1 MYKITRIF
9 IVLLSFGFLF
19 AQNSEE
25 LKRFMETYDKIKVD
39 QEANQVV
46 KKGIESEKGLEE
58 RPVRLLIEAGDITKY
73 YKEKMKSIQDDL
85 EQLNRL
91 LISSDS
97 VPPLSHFGYN
107 YFSLRDSIHFVDN
120 ANVSSDY
127 VLSYGDEVIISVW
140 GQAEQYERK
149 TLERDGTIFIENVGL
164 LYLSGKTQ
172 SSAKDYI
179 IKRFSKVYSTLN
191 SNPKL
196 TFLEF
201 SIGKIKNINVTVAG
215 NVQYPGN
222 YVVNPSI
229 SISNILILAG
239 GITRKGTLRNIYLQ
253 RGKSYADTLDLYPLI
268 TGTGLTKKISI
279 YDGDII
285 MVPPRGK
292 TVAITGGVLNSA
304 YFEILTDDNVSK
316 LINYAGLN
324 NSLNNYS
331 IIISRSQLPN
341 IYAQGP
347 NFNNIQLFHG
357 DSLIV
362 PIDYKSLQSI
372 SISLPYRPLIKIPWI
387 ENLTLIQILEIS
399 NIDYKNVKNVELIR
413 KNILNN
419 QLEQYPFNIKEAS
432 SFKFY
437 PSDHLSINLYNI
449 DNPSKMII
457 LKGEVNLPGTYPLIN
472 EKESLL
478 SLINRAGGF
487 LGSSNI
493 NNVVIKRDTLNF
505 GSQSGNLI
513 LSPGDSVFVNPVI
526 GTIKVEG
533 EVHNPGNFEWEKNIS
548 AKKYIEYAGGLTS
561 YADKKHII
569 YITPYGEAS
578 KITVRE
584 RSPILPGSTIRISEK
599 PIYEQNV
606 KPDRFQQISSL
617 VTSFITIA
625 ILVNTSK

>member
-606 KPDRFQQISSL
+606 KPDRFQQISSI